1 MNQINIVDVDNNL
14 IESNITE
21 EKVIELMNR
30 EIATDQL
37 NYFMW
42 PHDDVILSEMK
53 SSEYSESMRFIKI
66 LPEDSAP
73 E

>member
-1 MNQINIVDVDNNL
+1 MNKFNIVDIDNNI

-21 EKVIELMNR
+21 EQVNQLMNR
-30 EIATDQL
+30 EVADDEL

-42 PHDDVILSEMK
+42 PNDDVILNEMK
-53 SSEYSESMRFIKI
+53 SSEYSARMRFIKHT
-66 LPEDSAP
+66 EDS